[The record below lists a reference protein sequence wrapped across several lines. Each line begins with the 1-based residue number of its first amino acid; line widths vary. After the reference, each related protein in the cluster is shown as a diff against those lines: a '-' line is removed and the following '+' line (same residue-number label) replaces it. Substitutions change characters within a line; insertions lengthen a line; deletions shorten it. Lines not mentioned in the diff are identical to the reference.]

1 MSNSRN
7 YVCRLSKEKDTEIM
21 ILTIN
26 ESPIYTFM
34 LVYNYYWQ
42 RQELFLNKKE
52 VEKIPTSQSYSFSL

>member
-42 RQELFLNKKE
+42 R
-52 VEKIPTSQSYSFSL
+52 